1 MSRGK
6 KERQRVVDGTV
17 VISGVTIEQRK
28 VVLQRRGQELERR
41 LTEID
46 RQGQRLQQERG
57 QVIADMNAVSGA
69 LQLCE
74 ELLRGLVNPTPTPG
88 PVGEPVTLE
97 EWKEMPGADS
107 VGVPEQGQDEN

>member
-69 LQLCE
+69 LQLCD
-74 ELLRGLVNPTPTPG
+74 ELLEGRTPTAE
-88 PVGEPVTLE
+88 PVGKAMTL
-97 EWKEMPGADS
+97 D
-107 VGVPEQGQDEN
+107 PEAQGEHEG